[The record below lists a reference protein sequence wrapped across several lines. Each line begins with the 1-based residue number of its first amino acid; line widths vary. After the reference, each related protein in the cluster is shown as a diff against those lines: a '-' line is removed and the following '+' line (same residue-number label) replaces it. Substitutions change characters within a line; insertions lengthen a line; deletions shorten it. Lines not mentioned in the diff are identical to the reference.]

1 MLKEKLD
8 PFPWL
13 MKIMNI
19 LIFRLLVFQPKSEK
33 EARWRGKE
41 TRCFREENLYQH
53 QHFFLINTNV
63 SIIYWYLLQ
72 YQSSRQ
78 FPQHTFWLQLYIF
91 SAGPTQ
97 TAHSVYLS
105 MMQLLEY
112 PDQVQLPNFV
122 NICCRVIIVKY
133 IENPPWRR
141 ILAGIAAHGVKLTQE
156 QVFW

>member
-91 SAGPTQ
+91 FSRT
-97 TAHSVYLS
+97 HSNCPQCLPVHDAVIGVSWPGAIAKLREYLL
-105 MMQLLEY
+105 QG
-112 PDQVQLPNFV
+112 N
-122 NICCRVIIVKY
+122 NC
-133 IENPPWRR
+133 
-141 ILAGIAAHGVKLTQE
+141 
-156 QVFW
+156 